1 MTGSPIGGAL
11 RQIHQLFV
19 EGTVAGLPDGQ
30 LLDRFLA
37 RGDGAAFAAL
47 VERHGPMVLGIC
59 RSVLRN
65 PDDAED
71 AFQATFLVQVCKGWS
86 IRGQETLGGW
96 LRQVAHRVAIQAG
109 EEAIG
114 RRARER
120 RAGRCRDGERRDA
133 EGPDDW
139 RQVLHEELARLSE

>member
-1 MTGSPIGGAL
+1 MAGSPIGGAL
-11 RQIHQLFV
+11 RQIHHLFV

-30 LLDRFLA
+30 LLERFLA
-37 RGDGAAFAAL
+37 GGDEAAFAAL
-47 VERHGPMVLGIC
+47 VERHGPMVLGTC

-71 AFQATFLVQVCKGWS
+71 AFQATFLVLVCKGRS
-86 IRGQETLGGW
+86 IRGQEALGGW

-109 EEAIG
+109 ADAVR

-120 RAGRCRDGERRDA
+120 RAGLCRAGGRRDN
-133 EGPDDW
+133 EGH
-139 RQVLHEELARLSE
+139 R